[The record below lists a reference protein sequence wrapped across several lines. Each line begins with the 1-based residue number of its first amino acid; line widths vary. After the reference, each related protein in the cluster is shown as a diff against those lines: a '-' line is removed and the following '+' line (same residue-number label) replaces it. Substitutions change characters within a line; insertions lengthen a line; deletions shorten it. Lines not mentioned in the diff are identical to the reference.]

1 MKTNKLKK
9 LNYKLISIIAII
21 LIVIFIILAI
31 CLNKDSKLKFN
42 DFERISIYGYLEN
55 NVLDVFKLYQ
65 LSGKIEYN
73 ETEIFQGKLKQALDN
88 YFANSSE
95 KEVSTS
101 TILGLIDSDFV
112 PESLDFNGIIVSDY
126 EYNSEKNVFVVS
138 KGSYSNISG
147 IESSANNIDFSENK
161 TVVKSI
167 EKSSGNTYK
176 VVFDIINVIHND
188 TVEDSGEVIISVKDN
203 TLNIDS
209 CIIND

>member
-126 EYNSEKNVFVVS
+126 EYNSE
-138 KGSYSNISG
+138 
-147 IESSANNIDFSENK
+147 
-161 TVVKSI
+161 
-167 EKSSGNTYK
+167 
-176 VVFDIINVIHND
+176 
-188 TVEDSGEVIISVKDN
+188 
-203 TLNIDS
+203 
-209 CIIND
+209 